1 MKKIW
6 FFLSNPFLNATNE
19 SYPNAYQITVFHWA
33 ALNAAKKDPFFAAL
47 LATYQPIHDAFVAA
61 YNQWTLQA
69 GLQQGQTETIK
80 QLFKDLNVNIK
91 TWDVAIQNVYT
102 DTSPTYKGLLPHK
115 RSPFQ
120 TGTQNDRLT
129 AIQNL
134 IDAIGSDASLAKVK
148 TAVTNFQTTILAAM
162 GSQKTA
168 LQKTGLDSDGVE
180 ASRIA
185 MCIAQYANLGAM
197 MQQFAATPN
206 VIEPYFDLKN
216 IRQEIQTVFT
226 KELKPAEVYF
236 IAKRS
241 FKADDV
247 LEFDN
252 NGNTDIAF
260 YIADKKD
267 AATGTVVIN
276 VPAGES
282 KSIVASELGDIANL
296 HFLIAK
302 NTNAAING
310 SFEAYLE

>member
-1 MKKIW
+1 MKKSWI
-6 FFLSNPFLNATNE
+6 FIINPFLTATNG
-19 SYPNAYQITVFHWA
+19 SYPNAYQISVFHLT
-33 ALNAAKKDPFFAAL
+33 ALNAAKTDPFFAAL

-69 GLQQGQTETIK
+69 GLQLGQTETIK

-91 TWDVAIQNVYT
+91 TWDVAIQNVYPDST
-102 DTSPTYKGLLPHK
+102 PTYKGLLPHK
-115 RSPFQ
+115 RVPFQ
-120 TGTQNDRLT
+120 SGTQNERLT

-134 IDAIGSDASLAKVK
+134 IDAIGSDANLSKLK
-148 TAVTNFQTTILAAM
+148 TTIITFQTTIMAAM

-168 LQKTGLDSDGVE
+168 LQKTGLDSDDVE
-180 ASRIA
+180 ANRIA

-197 MQQFAATPN
+197 IQQFATTPE

-226 KELKPAEVYF
+226 KELKPSEVYF

-241 FKADDV
+241 FKAADV
-247 LEFDN
+247 IEFDN
-252 NGNTDIAF
+252 TGNTDISF

-267 AATGTVVIN
+267 ATTSTVVIN

-282 KSIVASELGDIANL
+282 KSIVANELGDITNL

-302 NTNAAING
+302 NIDDAIKG